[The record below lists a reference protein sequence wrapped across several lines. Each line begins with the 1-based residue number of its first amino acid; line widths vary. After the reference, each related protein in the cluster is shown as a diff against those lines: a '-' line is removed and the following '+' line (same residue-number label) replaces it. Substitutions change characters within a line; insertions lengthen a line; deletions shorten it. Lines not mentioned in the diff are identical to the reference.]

1 MAPLSVERSLTVKF
15 CDECGTVWCDANDV
29 ASLIGRA
36 VHVEPD
42 RAPEVGARVPQCP
55 LCPSAPLVP
64 AHVGGAS
71 RLLLTCVAC
80 GGVLLDRGALA
91 AMRNELDAHAHPP
104 AHEVSAPAPAGD
116 PPDRSQTVAPK
127 GLASERFAFDDP
139 DVQLYALPAAFLMAL
154 LATLATGP
162 GLGWIL
168 AGLPSM
174 VLHEL
179 GHAAT
184 AWMAGRLAFPVPF
197 LTVIRDGRSPITSV
211 VVLGVAA
218 GSAFIGYR
226 SRCTALVVFGA
237 AALVLHIA
245 AFALSDA
252 QTREWFIFGGCA
264 GHIVFSTVLVLAF
277 YVPLPDFVRWDFWRF
292 GALLFGAT
300 TLVSAAT
307 TWIPAARDA
316 TLVPMGSAVGEK
328 KDGDMSV
335 LVARFGWTVE
345 GLASVY
351 AKLTLGALLLVT
363 LVYAGVVLRVRL
375 ARTRTKAAL

>member
-1 MAPLSVERSLTVKF
+1 MAPLSIERGLTVEF
-15 CDECGTVWCDANDV
+15 CDECGSVWCDAADV
-29 ASLIGRA
+29 ANLIGRA

-42 RAPEVGARVPQCP
+42 PASGVGARLPPCP

-71 RLLLTCVAC
+71 RLLLTCVTC
-80 GGVLLDRGALA
+80 GGVLLARGALV
-91 AMRNELDAHAHPP
+91 AMRNELDAYAHPP
-104 AHEVSAPAPAGD
+104 AHQVSAPSPPGD
-116 PPDRSQTVAPK
+116 PQDGSEAIAPK
-127 GLASERFAFDDP
+127 ALASERFAFDDP
-139 DVQLYALPAAFLMAL
+139 DVQLYALPAAFLLAL

-162 GLGWIL
+162 GLDWIL

-197 LTVIRDGRSPITSV
+197 LTVIRDGRSPLTSV
-211 VVLGVAA
+211 VVLGLAA
-218 GSAFIGYR
+218 GSALIGYQTR
-226 SRCTALVVFGA
+226 RTALVVFGA
-237 AALVLHIA
+237 VVLVLHMA
-245 AFALSDA
+245 AFTLSEA
-252 QTREWFIFGGCA
+252 QTREWFVFGGCA
-264 GHIVFSTVLVLAF
+264 GHILFSTLLVLAF

-300 TLVSAAT
+300 TLVSAAK

-345 GLASVY
+345 GLASIY
-351 AKLTLGALLLVT
+351 AKLTLGGLLLVA
-363 LVYAGVVLRVRL
+363 LVYAGVALRVRL
-375 ARTRTKAAL
+375 ARSRAKTTD